1 MNPHMIPMRA
11 GRLLAALLLCLAAG
25 SAQAEAA
32 RVLLVTGVAT
42 ATPPGGG
49 TRSLGRGDA
58 VAAGEALSVGRNSYL
73 NLGFADGGRVL
84 LRPNTQFEVEAYD
97 YPPAPAPV
105 AAPAS
110 PTEAATEKTEKPAGS
125 GKAFFKL
132 VKGGFRAIS
141 GLIGKQDR
149 QDYLV
154 RTTVATIGIRGTD
167 YVAEI
172 CSGQE
177 CAGPYLQVDGDLS
190 EALQVGVNEGG
201 IEVTTPD
208 GTAHPVEMGQF
219 GLATKDGKFFLLPLT
234 PQSYLYNP
242 VESPESC
249 Q

>member
-1 MNPHMIPMRA
+1 MSPHMIPTRT
-11 GRLLAALLLCLAAG
+11 GRLLAALLLCLTAG
-25 SAQAEAA
+25 SAEAA
-32 RVLLVTGVAT
+32 AAKVLLVTGVAT
-42 ATPPGGG
+42 ATPQGGG
-49 TRSLGRGDA
+49 TRSLGRGDT
-58 VAAGEALSVGRNSYL
+58 VAAGEVLSVGRNSYL

-97 YPPAPAPV
+97 YPAAPTPTPAA
-105 AAPAS
+105 AAPAET
-110 PTEAATEKTEKPAGS
+110 PAEAAVPATGS

-141 GLIGKQDR
+141 GLIGKQDA

-208 GTAHPVEMGQF
+208 GTAHPVAMGQF

-242 VESPESC
+242 VADPESC

>member
-1 MNPHMIPMRA
+1 MSPHMIPMRA

-58 VAAGEALSVGRNSYL
+58 ITAGEALSVGRNSYL

-97 YPPAPAPV
+97 YPATRAPV
-105 AAPAS
+105 AATAGS
-110 PTEAATEKTEKPAGS
+110 TEAAIDKPAGS

-141 GLIGKQDR
+141 GLIGKQDA

-208 GTAHPVEMGQF
+208 GTAHPVAMGQF